1 MKKLISLLLVASVGT
16 ALIGGCSNNAAD
28 NSVSETEQTT
38 SAEVLLGAAGQ
49 ASTDTSAWAM
59 TDDRQAL
66 FDAATDGL
74 LGADYEAVLCL
85 GVPESNPLG
94 TVFLCRTTYVTPDA
108 DPFWTFVTVQDVG
121 SSVTVE
127 DVKAIQYARST
138 TSADLYLADEPDEV
152 IIGGWASTEDIEI
165 PSEVLDAFNEVFG
178 EELSGAVPCALLATQ
193 VINGT
198 NYCILV
204 NDAGQWKCAFLSV
217 TPSGNFPLTVA
228 SITL

>member
-1 MKKLISLLLVASVGT
+1 MKKIISLLLVASVGT

-38 SAEVLLGAAGQ
+38 SAEV
-49 ASTDTSAWAM
+49 
-59 TDDRQAL
+59 
-66 FDAATDGL
+66 L